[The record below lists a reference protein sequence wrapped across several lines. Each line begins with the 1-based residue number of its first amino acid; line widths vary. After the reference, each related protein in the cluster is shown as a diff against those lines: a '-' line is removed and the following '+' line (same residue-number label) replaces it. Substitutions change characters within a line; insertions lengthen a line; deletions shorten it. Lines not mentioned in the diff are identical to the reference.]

1 MKLDRLH
8 WIQLGE
14 ETPVDPNLRIVDP
27 HHHLWDRGGS
37 RYLAEELHEDT
48 SKGHNVTNTVFV
60 ECKAEYRRNSQ
71 ERFQSLGETEFVAK
85 EAERLEEF
93 SETKISGIVGFVD
106 LGLGEELEEVLVAHD
121 RSSSGL
127 MRGVRHATAWSD
139 DPEISIAHTKP
150 TKGVMGSKL
159 FLKGVSK
166 LSEFNFSFD
175 AWLYFNQLPE
185 LLYLARVTPET
196 NIVINHLAAPLKIG
210 KWAETP
216 QEVDEI
222 WRSNLQELAN
232 CENVYLKIGGIGMDN
247 YFANDWVNQTKP
259 PTSDEVASVWKEKIL
274 WCIELFGAHRCMFES
289 NYPVDRQ
296 TLPYSVIWNCFQK
309 VTDSFTESEKSD
321 LFSSTACTVYRI
333 P

>member
-1 MKLDRLH
+1 MKLDRLD

-121 RSSSGL
+121 RSSYGL